1 MQSPQAMR
9 RTPLPRK
16 VNFTFAPPRAGHFF
30 PVSHGMSQQDYIWI
44 SAAALIGY
52 LLGSVNFAVIVA
64 KRHGVDILKAGS
76 GNPGATNVK
85 RVIGKKAGNLVFALD
100 ALKGLVA
107 AGWPFVFF
115 ALLVKH
121 FEERM
126 DTIVPMQL
134 AGFFGALI
142 GHCFSVFLKFK
153 GGKGVAVT
161 IGALLGAMPVN
172 MAVGG
177 LVWAALFFGTRY
189 VSVASIGMA
198 LALPA
203 IAYFL
208 PGRHIGPHF
217 FFSIFVAVFI
227 VYTHRANITRLLKGE
242 ESRFVKK

>member
-1 MQSPQAMR
+1 MP
-9 RTPLPRK
+9 
-16 VNFTFAPPRAGHFF
+16 
-30 PVSHGMSQQDYIWI
+30 SQDLVWI
-44 SAAALIGY
+44 SAAALLGY
-52 LLGSVNFAVIVA
+52 LLGSVNFAVLVA

-100 ALKGLVA
+100 ALKGFVS
-107 AGWPFVFF
+107 AGWPFVFGVM
-115 ALLVKH
+115 LVSR
-121 FEERM
+121 FGLGES
-126 DTIVPMQL
+126 TPTLMQL

-142 GHCFSVFLKFK
+142 GHCFSCFLGFK

-172 MAVGG
+172 MVIGG
-177 LVWAALFFGTRY
+177 LVWVALFFSTRF

-208 PGRHIGPHF
+208 PGQGVGPHF
-217 FFSIFVAVFI
+217 FFSLFVAVFI
-227 VYTHRANITRLLKGE
+227 VVTHRANIVRLALGQE
-242 ESRFVKK
+242 NRFAKK

>member
-1 MQSPQAMR
+1 MP
-9 RTPLPRK
+9 
-16 VNFTFAPPRAGHFF
+16 
-30 PVSHGMSQQDYIWI
+30 SQDHVWI
-44 SAAALIGY
+44 SAAALLGY
-52 LLGSVNFAVIVA
+52 LLGSVNFAVLVA

-100 ALKGLVA
+100 ALKGFVS
-107 AGWPFVFF
+107 AGWPFVAG
-115 ALLVKH
+115 ALLVSR
-121 FEERM
+121 FGLGES
-126 DTIVPMQL
+126 TPTLMQL

-142 GHCFSVFLKFK
+142 GHCFSCFLGFK

-172 MAVGG
+172 MLIGG
-177 LVWAALFFGTRY
+177 LVWVALFFSTRF

-208 PGRHIGPHF
+208 PGQGVGPHF
-217 FFSIFVAVFI
+217 FFSLFVAVFI
-227 VYTHRANITRLLKGE
+227 VVTHRANIVRLALGQE
-242 ESRFVKK
+242 NRFAKK

>member
-1 MQSPQAMR
+1 MP
-9 RTPLPRK
+9 
-16 VNFTFAPPRAGHFF
+16 
-30 PVSHGMSQQDYIWI
+30 SQDHVWI
-44 SAAALIGY
+44 SAAALLGY
-52 LLGSVNFAVIVA
+52 LLGSVNFAVLVA

-100 ALKGLVA
+100 ALKGFVS
-107 AGWPFVFF
+107 AGWPFVFGVM
-115 ALLVKH
+115 LVSR
-121 FEERM
+121 FGLGES
-126 DTIVPMQL
+126 TPTLMQL

-142 GHCFSVFLKFK
+142 GHCFSCFLGFK

-172 MAVGG
+172 MVIGG
-177 LVWAALFFGTRY
+177 LVWVALFFSTRF

-208 PGRHIGPHF
+208 PGQGVGPHF
-217 FFSIFVAVFI
+217 FFSLFVAVFI
-227 VYTHRANITRLLKGE
+227 VVTHRANIVRLALGQE
-242 ESRFVKK
+242 NRFAKK

>member
-1 MQSPQAMR
+1 
-9 RTPLPRK
+9 
-16 VNFTFAPPRAGHFF
+16 
-30 PVSHGMSQQDYIWI
+30 MSQQDYIWI

-85 RVIGKKAGNLVFALD
+85 RVIGKRAGNLVFFLD

-107 AGWPFVFF
+107 AGWPAA
-115 ALLVKH
+115 ALMLGWH
-121 FEERM
+121 FW
-126 DTIVPMQL
+126 DDCDACAGSTATLMQL

-142 GHCFSVFLKFK
+142 GHCFSIFLKFK

-172 MAVGG
+172 MAIGG
-177 LVWAALFFGTRY
+177 LVWAMLFFTTRY

-198 LALPA
+198 IALPA

-208 PGRHIGPHF
+208 PGQGVGPHF
-217 FFSIFVAVFI
+217 LFSVFVAVFI
-227 VYTHRANITRLLKGE
+227 VYTHRANIARLARGE
-242 ESRFVKK
+242 ESRFTKKPKA

>member
-1 MQSPQAMR
+1 MP
-9 RTPLPRK
+9 
-16 VNFTFAPPRAGHFF
+16 
-30 PVSHGMSQQDYIWI
+30 SQDLVWI
-44 SAAALIGY
+44 SAAALLGY
-52 LLGSVNFAVIVA
+52 LLGSVNFAVLVA

-100 ALKGLVA
+100 ALKGFVS
-107 AGWPFVFF
+107 AGWPFVAG
-115 ALLVKH
+115 ALLVSR
-121 FEERM
+121 FGLGES
-126 DTIVPMQL
+126 TPTLMQL

-142 GHCFSVFLKFK
+142 GHCFSCFLGFK

-172 MAVGG
+172 MLIGG
-177 LVWAALFFGTRY
+177 LVWVALFFSTRF

-208 PGRHIGPHF
+208 PGQGVGPHF
-217 FFSIFVAVFI
+217 FFSLFVAVFI
-227 VYTHRANITRLLKGE
+227 VVTHRANIVRLALGQE
-242 ESRFVKK
+242 NRFAKK

>member
-1 MQSPQAMR
+1 M
-9 RTPLPRK
+9 T
-16 VNFTFAPPRAGHFF
+16 
-30 PVSHGMSQQDYIWI
+30 QQDYIWI

-52 LLGSVNFAVIVA
+52 LLGSVNFAVIIA

-107 AGWPFVFF
+107 AGWPF
-115 ALLVKH
+115 AYMLILNAILPKAH
-121 FEERM
+121 PEP
-126 DTIVPMQL
+126 DAGTPQIIILMQL

-142 GHCFSVFLKFK
+142 GHCFSIFLKFK

-161 IGALLGAMPVN
+161 IGALLGAMPLN
-172 MAVGG
+172 MAIGAVI
-177 LVWAALFFGTRY
+177 WAALFFTTRF

-208 PGRHIGPHF
+208 PGQGVGPHF
-217 FFSIFVAVFI
+217 WFSSFVAVFI
-227 VYTHRANITRLLKGE
+227 VYTHRSNIRKLLRGE
-242 ESRFVKK
+242 ENRFAKKK

>member
-1 MQSPQAMR
+1 MTQE
-9 RTPLPRK
+9 
-16 VNFTFAPPRAGHFF
+16 
-30 PVSHGMSQQDYIWI
+30 DYIWI

-52 LLGSVNFAVIVA
+52 LLGSVNFAVLVA

-85 RVIGKKAGNLVFALD
+85 RVIGKKAGNLVFFLD

-115 ALLVKH
+115 LLCQYPESLQFKH
-121 FEERM
+121 
-126 DTIVPMQL
+126 DGLVTVYMQL

-142 GHCFSVFLKFK
+142 GHCFSIFLKFK

-161 IGALLGAMPVN
+161 IGALLGAMPLN
-172 MAVGG
+172 MACGG
-177 LVWAALFFGTRY
+177 IVWALLFFTSRY

-198 LALPA
+198 VALPA

-208 PGRHIGPHF
+208 PGQGIGPHF
-217 FFSIFVAVFI
+217 WFSLFVAVFI
-227 VYTHRANITRLLKGE
+227 VYTHRTNIRRLMKGE
-242 ESRFVKK
+242 ESRFTKKK

>member
-1 MQSPQAMR
+1 MP
-9 RTPLPRK
+9 
-16 VNFTFAPPRAGHFF
+16 
-30 PVSHGMSQQDYIWI
+30 SQDLVWI
-44 SAAALIGY
+44 SAAALLGY
-52 LLGSVNFAVIVA
+52 LLGSVNFAVLVA

-100 ALKGLVA
+100 ALKGFVS
-107 AGWPFVFF
+107 AGWPFVFGVM
-115 ALLVKH
+115 LVSR
-121 FEERM
+121 FGLGES
-126 DTIVPMQL
+126 TPTLMQL

-142 GHCFSVFLKFK
+142 GHCFSCFLGFK

-172 MAVGG
+172 MLIGG
-177 LVWAALFFGTRY
+177 LVWVALFFSTRF

-208 PGRHIGPHF
+208 PGQGVGPHF
-217 FFSIFVAVFI
+217 FFSLFVAVFI
-227 VYTHRANITRLLKGE
+227 VVTHRANIVRLALGQE
-242 ESRFVKK
+242 NRFAKK

>member
-1 MQSPQAMR
+1 
-9 RTPLPRK
+9 
-16 VNFTFAPPRAGHFF
+16 
-30 PVSHGMSQQDYIWI
+30 MSQQDYIWI

-85 RVIGKKAGNLVFALD
+85 RVIGKKAGNLVFFLD
-100 ALKGLVA
+100 ALKGFVA
-107 AGWPFVFF
+107 AAWPAAIIGTVSEIPPGQDAQSFF
-115 ALLVKH
+115 NEITL
-121 FEERM
+121 
-126 DTIVPMQL
+126 MQL

-161 IGALLGAMPVN
+161 IGALLGAMPLN

-177 LVWAALFFGTRY
+177 LVWALLFFTSRY

-208 PGRHIGPHF
+208 PGQGVGPHF

-227 VYTHRANITRLLKGE
+227 VYTHRANLVRLARGE
-242 ESRFVKK
+242 ESRFTKKPKA